1 LEEVF
6 ALNIRR
12 EKMEQKNRVYLFI
25 SFLLSLTSF
34 SFAFALSSPLP
45 DEIARRSQIALFYQ
59 GKDMKARIYMRLL
72 SRDGKERIRE
82 MTMLRKN
89 LQEGGDQR
97 YYIYFYQPADV
108 RDTTFMVYKYPKK
121 DDDRWLFI
129 PALNLVKR
137 IAAADKNSSFVGSDF
152 SYEDVSGRDIEDDSF
167 ELIKEEPLGEADTY
181 VLKAVPKDL
190 RSANYSYK
198 VSWIDKRS
206 LLPIKEEYYDKRGSL
221 YKLFTADEIKDVR
234 GIPTITRR
242 TMKNLQTGQGT
253 EVVFREIEYNVG
265 LEDEIFTERFLKKPP
280 EKWIR

>member
-1 LEEVF
+1 MRLKKIYS
-6 ALNIRR
+6 LSLLSI
-12 EKMEQKNRVYLFI
+12 
-25 SFLLSLTSF
+25 LLSLIPIF
-34 SFAFALSSPLP
+34 YVFASNNPSP
-45 DEIARRSQIALFYQ
+45 DEIARRSQIALFYP
-59 GKDMKARIYMRLL
+59 GKDMRARIYMRLI
-72 SRDGKERIRE
+72 SKDGKERIRE

-89 LQEGGDQR
+89 LQEGGEQR

-167 ELIKEEPLGEADTY
+167 DLIKEELLGEADTY

-190 RSANYSYK
+190 RSANYGFK
-198 VSWIDKRS
+198 TSWIDKKS
-206 LLPIKEEYYDKRGSL
+206 FLPIKEEYYDKRGAL
-221 YKLFTADEIKDVR
+221 YKLFTAEEIKEIKN
-234 GIPTITRR
+234 IPTIIKR

-253 EVVFREIEYNVG
+253 EAVFREIEYNVG

-280 EKWIR
+280 EKWIK

>member
-1 LEEVF
+1 MRLKKIYS
-6 ALNIRR
+6 LS
-12 EKMEQKNRVYLFI
+12 LFSI
-25 SFLLSLTSF
+25 LLSLISICYV
-34 SFAFALSSPLP
+34 FASSNPLP
-45 DEIARRSQIALFYQ
+45 DEIARRSQIALFYP

-108 RDTTFMVYKYPKK
+108 RDTAFMVYKYPKK

-137 IAAADKNSSFVGSDF
+137 IAVNDKNSSFVGSDF
-152 SYEDVSGRDIEDDSF
+152 SYEDVSGRDIEEDSF
-167 ELIKEEPLGEADTY
+167 EIIKEERLGEHDTF
-181 VLKAVPKDL
+181 VLKATPKDP

-198 VSWIDKRS
+198 TSWVDKKN

-221 YKLFTADEIKDVR
+221 YKLFTADEVKEIKD
-234 GIPTITRR
+234 IPAIIKR
-242 TMKNLQTGQGT
+242 TMKNLQTGQST
-253 EVVFREIEYNVG
+253 EVVFQEVEYNVG

-280 EKWIR
+280 EKWIK